1 VPTDRASPVVD
12 VAHLDEGSFVRRL
25 LLIPIACCLLL
36 VGTAATAQAK
46 PRWWHHHRAPAG
58 SIVDVAVKA
67 SSADGPDRNP
77 YDYDLLIAAVTATGL
92 APTLADES
100 KTFTVF
106 APNDR
111 AFKRLVADLS
121 GTYPASEQAALDAIL
136 ATFSVDQIRNVLLY
150 HVVAGKKLSPL
161 QVLFAR
167 SLTMAN
173 GGTVRPRG
181 LTLRDETPGLRDPRL
196 VLSGINIQ
204 ATNGVIHTINRVLV
218 PATP

>member
-1 VPTDRASPVVD
+1 M
-12 VAHLDEGSFVRRL
+12 RRL
-25 LLIPIACCLLL
+25 LLIPIACCLL
-36 VGTAATAQAK
+36 VAGTAASAQAK
-46 PRWWHHHRAPAG
+46 PRWWHHAPAG

-67 SSADGPDRNP
+67 SSANGPDDNP

-121 GTYPASEQAALDAIL
+121 GSYPASEQAALDAIL
-136 ATFSVDQIRNVLLY
+136 ATFTVDQIRNVLLY

-181 LTLRDETPGLRDPRL
+181 LVLRDETPALRDPRL
-196 VLSGINIQ
+196 LLSGLNIQ

>member
-1 VPTDRASPVVD
+1 VPTGERVRVV
-12 VAHLDEGSFVRRL
+12 VTAHLDEGSFVRRL

-46 PRWWHHHRAPAG
+46 PRWWHHHAPAG

-67 SSADGPDRNP
+67 SGTDGPDRNP

-92 APTLADES
+92 APVLADES

-121 GTYPASEQAALDAIL
+121 GTYPASEQAALDAIS
-136 ATFSVDQIRNVLLY
+136 ATFSGDQIRNVLLY

-181 LTLRDETPGLRDPRL
+181 FTLRDETPALRDPRL

>member
-1 VPTDRASPVVD
+1 M
-12 VAHLDEGSFVRRL
+12 RRL
-25 LLIPIACCLLL
+25 LLITIASCLLIA
-36 VGTAATAQAK
+36 GTAASAQAK
-46 PRWWHHHRAPAG
+46 PRWWHHAPAG

-67 SSADGPDRNP
+67 SSADGPDDNP

-121 GTYPASEQAALDAIL
+121 GSYPASEQAALDAIL
-136 ATFSVDQIRNVLLY
+136 ATFTVDQVRNVLLY
-150 HVVAGKKLSPL
+150 HVVAGKQLSPL
-161 QVLFAR
+161 QVLLSR

-181 LTLRDETPGLRDPRL
+181 LVLRDETPALRDPRL
-196 VLSGINIQ
+196 LLYGLNLK
-204 ATNGVIHTINRVLV
+204 ATNGVIHTISRVLV
-218 PATP
+218 PAAP

>member
-1 VPTDRASPVVD
+1 MIASC
-12 VAHLDEGSFVRRL
+12 
-25 LLIPIACCLLL
+25 LLIA
-36 VGTAATAQAK
+36 GTAASAQAK
-46 PRWWHHHRAPAG
+46 PRWWHHAPAG

-67 SSADGPDRNP
+67 SSADGPDDNP

-111 AFKRLVADLS
+111 AFKGLVADLS
-121 GTYPASEQAALDAIL
+121 GSYPASEQATLDAIL
-136 ATFSVDQIRNVLLY
+136 ATFTIDQVRNVLLY
-150 HVVAGKKLSPL
+150 HVVAGKRLSPL
-161 QVLFAR
+161 QVLLSR

-181 LTLRDETPGLRDPRL
+181 LVLRDETPALRDPRL
-196 VLSGINIQ
+196 LLYGLNLK
-204 ATNGVIHTINRVLV
+204 ATNGVIHTISRVLV
-218 PATP
+218 PAAP

>member
-1 VPTDRASPVVD
+1 
-12 VAHLDEGSFVRRL
+12 
-25 LLIPIACCLLL
+25 LLIPTACFLLL
-36 VGTAATAQAK
+36 AGTAASAQAK
-46 PRWWHHHRAPAG
+46 PRWWHPAPAG

-67 SSADGPDRNP
+67 SSASGPDANP
-77 YDYDLLIAAVTATGL
+77 YDYDLLIAAVKATGL

-121 GTYPASEQAALDAIL
+121 GSYPASEQAALDAVL

-150 HVVAGKKLSPL
+150 HVVAGRSLSPL
-161 QVLFAR
+161 QVLFAGR
-167 SLTMAN
+167 LTMAN

-181 LTLRDETPGLRDPRL
+181 FFLRDETPALRDPRL
-196 VLSGINIQ
+196 VLSGLNIR

>member
-1 VPTDRASPVVD
+1 M
-12 VAHLDEGSFVRRL
+12 HRL
-25 LLIPIACCLLL
+25 LLIPIACCLLFA
-36 VGTAATAQAK
+36 GTAASAQAK
-46 PRWWHHHRAPAG
+46 PRWWHHAPAG

-67 SSADGPDRNP
+67 SSANGPDDNP

-100 KTFTVF
+100 NTFTVF

-121 GTYPASEQAALDAIL
+121 GTYPASEKAALDAIL
-136 ATFSVDQIRNVLLY
+136 ATFTVDQIRNVLLY

-161 QVLFAR
+161 QVLFAGR
-167 SLTMAN
+167 LTMAN

-181 LTLRDETPGLRDPRL
+181 LFLRDETPALRDPRL
-196 VLSGINIQ
+196 LLSGINIQ

>member
-1 VPTDRASPVVD
+1 M
-12 VAHLDEGSFVRRL
+12 RRL
-25 LLIPIACCLLL
+25 LVTI
-36 VGTAATAQAK
+36 AATAVILGLGAATATAK
-46 PRWWHHHRAPAG
+46 HRGWGGKPAG

-121 GTYPASEQAALDAIL
+121 GTYPASEKAALDAIL
-136 ATFSVDQIRNVLLY
+136 ATFTVDQIRNVLLY

-181 LTLRDETPGLRDPRL
+181 HR
-196 VLSGINIQ
+196 SGERVHLAREHEDLMGELEQ
-204 ATNGVIHTINRVLV
+204 LAVLV
-218 PATP
+218 VLLLHRLPLLVGDRLLLGGAAVLADPHERR